1 MFNKAGE
8 ALARHGLKFFYH
20 THGYEFQPY
29 GKGTLMDLLL
39 TETKPRFAAYEMDV
53 FWVVHAGQDPVKL
66 LKKYPGRWQLTHLKG
81 MKDSTPTGLLNG
93 HSDVSND
100 VPLGEGKIDYR
111 PFLRTAAKT
120 GVKWHFIEDES
131 PLVLEQ
137 IPKSLRY
144 LERVKW

>member
-1 MFNKAGE
+1 
-8 ALARHGLKFFYH
+8 
-20 THGYEFQPY
+20 
-29 GKGTLMDLLL
+29 
-39 TETKPRFAAYEMDV
+39 
-53 FWVVHAGQDPVKL
+53 
-66 LKKYPGRWQLTHLKG
+66 